1 MMNKSFELR
10 HLWNGLAMVI
20 EFPTLSV
27 LPAHARS
34 QNLISQPPLQLS
46 ADLGLKL
53 RGARWSIRLCPGDCP
68 GSGPVMRG
76 KDGLCLRGAA
86 VLKSEAS
93 ESPFLWCEL
102 L

>member
-1 MMNKSFELR
+1 MFGMMNKSFELK
-10 HLWNGLAMVI
+10 HLWNGLSMVI

-53 RGARWSIRLCPGDCP
+53 
-68 GSGPVMRG
+68 
-76 KDGLCLRGAA
+76 
-86 VLKSEAS
+86 
-93 ESPFLWCEL
+93 
-102 L
+102 